1 MIAGEFDISVGSLL
15 VLSIYVFTGLTNI
28 DCPPPLAMSVAV
40 FAGAAAGLLNGLIT
54 LLLNIP
60 SFITTLGAMLFWRGI
75 VIYLL
80 SGSFMSYHGDDTW
93 LAPFGSILFSHCRI
107 TVFWFVGIAMVLQFI
122 LVRTPFGNWA
132 LAAGGNA
139 QAAHNVGVPVRHVK
153 LACFTLCGGLA
164 ALAGVAYVARYKTM
178 QVSVG
183 QGYELEAIAAAVIG
197 GNILTGGRGSI
208 LGTMIGILF
217 VSMVRNGLVHLLDS
231 SYLHYPV
238 TGVLLIVAVI
248 INRRISALTD

>member
-1 MIAGEFDISVGSLL
+1 
-15 VLSIYVFTGLTNI
+15 
-28 DCPPPLAMSVAV
+28 
-40 FAGAAAGLLNGLIT
+40 
-54 LLLNIP
+54 
-60 SFITTLGAMLFWRGI
+60 
-75 VIYLL
+75 
-80 SGSFMSYHGDDTW
+80 
-93 LAPFGSILFSHCRI
+93 
-107 TVFWFVGIAMVLQFI
+107 
-122 LVRTPFGNWA
+122 
-132 LAAGGNA
+132 
-139 QAAHNVGVPVRHVK
+139 
-153 LACFTLCGGLA
+153 
-164 ALAGVAYVARYKTM
+164 M